1 MKQKLKSPDLI
12 RRFDNRRFD
21 NHLMQIVSIGNNQY
35 NYLNH
40 VWLKMRNIYDL

>member
-12 RRFDNRRFD
+12 ARFD
-21 NHLMQIVSIGNNQY
+21 NHLMQFVSIGNNQY